1 MRCGDGKEERWAPSC
16 CRVKDAWMGSG
27 KETNVSLSI
36 VRIFDP
42 FFCEHRRGV
51 GGLEAW
57 GQEYRQ
63 IPELSSR
70 VLTLTDGSNSKQNRI
85 MSSQKAN
92 TFPVDTSEK

>member
-1 MRCGDGKEERWAPSC
+1 MGPELLPGGGCLDGKWEGNERQPLHRSHL
-16 CRVKDAWMGSG
+16 RPVFG
-27 KETNVSLSI
+27 
-36 VRIFDP
+36 
-42 FFCEHRRGV
+42 EHRL
-51 GGLEAW
+51 GGGGGGALEAW